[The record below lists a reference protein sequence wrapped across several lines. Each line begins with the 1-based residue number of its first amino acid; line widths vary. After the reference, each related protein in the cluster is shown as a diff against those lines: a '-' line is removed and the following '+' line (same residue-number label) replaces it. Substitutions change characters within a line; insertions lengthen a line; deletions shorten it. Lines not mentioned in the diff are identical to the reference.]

1 MYYEDSH
8 IKVYNKSCTDMS
20 ELEDNSIQCCVTSP
34 PYWGLRKYD
43 GNQDL
48 IWGGDKNCQ
57 HEWVIT
63 PPRRSRKAGDIKNLD
78 SKEATNGGNLG
89 QELTP
94 TNICSACGAWK
105 GSYGLEPTP
114 ELYVA
119 HSIEIL
125 REIKRVLRP
134 DGVVF
139 WNIGDSYMAH
149 AGDRNKVGGFQA
161 NPDKDR
167 ADAES
172 VMSMT
177 KHTNKVLKDKDLCL
191 IPFRVAIAAQEAG
204 WWIRSVIIW
213 NKPNPM
219 PESVKDRPTDAYE
232 HVLMMTKSSRYYW
245 DIEAVREKGV
255 MVVGDSSGSQQ
266 VNTAINYGVGC
277 GNSGINKAKEKLAQ
291 ELKENGCSSRNLRN
305 VWTFPTQPSPVRGVH
320 FATFPEAL
328 PERCI
333 KAATPEYGCCDK
345 CGKPYERIVEN
356 KPMEIRRTDWGENA
370 GNRTASSGT
379 MISPPETKTLG
390 WKQACKC
397 ESSKPVPSLVLDP
410 FAGSGTTLWVAKKL
424 GRNAV
429 GYELSEKY
437 CELIVDR
444 NRQQVF

>member
-1 MYYEDSH
+1 
-8 IKVYNKSCTDMS
+8 
-20 ELEDNSIQCCVTSP
+20 
-34 PYWGLRKYD
+34 
-43 GNQDL
+43 
-48 IWGGDKNCQ
+48 
-57 HEWVIT
+57 
-63 PPRRSRKAGDIKNLD
+63 
-78 SKEATNGGNLG
+78 
-89 QELTP
+89 
-94 TNICSACGAWK
+94 
-105 GSYGLEPTP
+105 
-114 ELYVA
+114 
-119 HSIEIL
+119 
-125 REIKRVLRP
+125 
-134 DGVVF
+134 
-139 WNIGDSYMAH
+139 
-149 AGDRNKVGGFQA
+149 
-161 NPDKDR
+161 
-167 ADAES
+167 
-172 VMSMT
+172 
-177 KHTNKVLKDKDLCL
+177 
-191 IPFRVAIAAQEAG
+191 
-204 WWIRSVIIW
+204 
-213 NKPNPM
+213 M

-444 NRQQVF
+444 NRQQVIL